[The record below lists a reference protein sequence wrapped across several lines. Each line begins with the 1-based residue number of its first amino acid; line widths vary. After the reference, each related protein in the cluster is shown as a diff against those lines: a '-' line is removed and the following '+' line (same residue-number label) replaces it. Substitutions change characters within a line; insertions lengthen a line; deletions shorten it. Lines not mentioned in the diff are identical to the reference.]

1 MNKSYYKIGEVS
13 EMLGVTIQTL
23 YYWEKEFD
31 ELRPPRVHNHRRYT
45 PADVETVRR
54 IKELLYVRKY
64 KVAAAKELMH
74 GYRKGEPRGEL
85 KCKSK
90 TTALTLLGEIKT
102 MTQNEH
108 ILVRAEAIERWMRS
122 VD

>member
-1 MNKSYYKIGEVS
+1 
-13 EMLGVTIQTL
+13 MLGVTIQTL

-64 KVAAAKELMH
+64 KVAAAKELMR
-74 GYRKGEPRGEL
+74 GYRKCKPRGEL

-90 TTALTLLGEIKT
+90 ATALALLGEIKT

-108 ILVRAEAIERWMRS
+108 IIARVEAVEKWLS
-122 VD
+122 CLHD